1 MAEKRNT
8 IQKEIIH
15 QTLCGMHNH
24 PTAAMV
30 YDQVHLGHPTIS
42 RSTVYRVL
50 GQLAEEGRV
59 LRLAWRGRTA
69 CTTAISSPTGMPA
82 AVCAARWWIFRRW
95 PWRSRRT
102 RRLPAGGVRGG
113 VPGAV
118 PQVPG
123 GPADTIDPPRGVYK
137 TDTLSKPYHTI

>member
-30 YDQVHLGHPTIS
+30 YDQGHLDHPTIS

-59 LRLAWRGRTA
+59 LRLGLAGTDSLYDGN
-69 CTTAISSPTGMPA
+69 IQSHGH
-82 AVCAARWWIFRRW
+82 ARC
-95 PWRSRRT
+95 
-102 RRLPAGGVRGG
+102 RLC
-113 VPGAV
+113 GAV
-118 PQVPG
+118 VDIPPVAMEE
-123 GPADTIDPPRGVYK
+123 PADTAGFLLEECAVEYRGLCPK
-137 TDTLSKPYHTI
+137 CREARLTQ